1 MDTVKISSF
10 FCDFQKKQIE
20 TELDIALGI
29 VDMLLN
35 RFNTSIMEKLATLG
49 LVEYNGEDVTKEL
62 VKNTLKH
69 LAQDG
74 NFFQNQH
81 FWTQAYT
88 IVLVEYDSFK
98 KYIQSFQEAFPEHK
112 NDTVKVFNGFI
123 HFRNKAGKA
132 LVFYSK
138 DHIDYSRELSN
149 L

>member
-1 MDTVKISSF
+1 MNNVKISSF
-10 FCDFQKKQIE
+10 FCDFQKRQIE

-29 VDMLLN
+29 VDMLFN
-35 RFNTSIMEKLATLG
+35 RFNTSIMEKLVTLE

-62 VKNTLKH
+62 VKKTLIH

-98 KYIQSFQEAFPEHK
+98 KYIQSFQDAYPEHK

-123 HFRNKAGKA
+123 HFINKAGKG

-138 DHIDYSRELSN
+138 GHVDYSRELSN
-149 L
+149 W